1 MLPLQVASLTDL
13 IVSSQKLMRD
23 YAFRQLCSGGLTK
36 PQAKLS
42 SRSSVSQRDIQRV
55 FTLYQ
60 WVMAS
65 YTKYQPYGARQD
77 YSRRAVLVALGI
89 VYYMRLN
96 SQYRKHYE
104 EYLDKEGRLLNEVS
118 FSQVMTVQ
126 EGATSTPLVL
136 L

>member
-1 MLPLQVASLTDL
+1 M
-13 IVSSQKLMRD
+13 
-23 YAFRQLCSGGLTK
+23 
-36 PQAKLS
+36 
-42 SRSSVSQRDIQRV
+42 

-65 YTKYQPYGARQD
+65 YTKYQPYGVRQD
-77 YSRRAVLVALGI
+77 YDRRAVLVALGI

-96 SQYRKHYE
+96 SQYRKKYE
-104 EYLDKEGRLLNEVS
+104 EYLDKEFRMLNEVS